1 MTGPDPLQHGWW
13 LASRASGLVALA
25 LLSTAVLAGL
35 MLGGKLARRPG
46 LARALRSTHEH
57 TAVAGLVAVG
67 VHGATL
73 LGDAYLRPGLPGVLV
88 PGVIDY
94 RPLGVGLGIV
104 AAYLAAALGLSFP
117 LRRRI
122 GRRRWLIAHRFTLVA
137 YGMAVAHTLMAGTD
151 AAVAWVFWPVVGSV
165 AIVLALTGA
174 RVVGGHHAQALTEAK
189 VAAAEAARAGKVQA
203 KSV

>member
-1 MTGPDPLQHGWW
+1 MTGPDALDHGWW

-46 LARALRSTHEH
+46 LARALRTTHEH
-57 TAVAGLVAVG
+57 TAVAGLIAVG

-73 LGDAYLRPGLPGVLV
+73 LGDAYLRPGLSGVLL
-88 PGVIDY
+88 PGAIDY
-94 RPLGVGLGIV
+94 RPLGVGLGII
-104 AAYLAAALGLSFP
+104 AGYLAAALGLSFP

-122 GRRRWLIAHRFTLVA
+122 GQRRWLIAHRFTLVA

-151 AAVAWVFWPVVGSV
+151 AGSAWVFWPVLGSV
-165 AIVLALTGA
+165 AAVLALTGA
-174 RVVGGHHAQALTEAK
+174 RVAGGRHAEALTQAR
-189 VAAAEAARAGKVQA
+189 VAAAKAARAGKAQA